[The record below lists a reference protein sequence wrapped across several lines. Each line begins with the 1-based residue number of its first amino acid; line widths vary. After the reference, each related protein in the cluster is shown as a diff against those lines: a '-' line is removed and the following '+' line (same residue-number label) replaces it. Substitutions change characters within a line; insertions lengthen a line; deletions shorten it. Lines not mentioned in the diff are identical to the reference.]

1 MLHRVGK
8 QSRSQGHRMRR
19 WLKRDMYI
27 GVIWISVKR
36 SERTIDLAW
45 SVPFSLRLDSPL
57 FEEYE
62 LETVVT
68 VSREAKQGEG
78 SSSTSPGLSMAATER
93 VIWLCSCVMYWLD
106 SVVKAATMPCRPWV
120 GFPVC
125 HQPACLTN
133 VPFRDEGAQSGSDRV
148 AKAVSPGF
156 SLFLPAQSSGCSP
169 AKPPAVR
176 QLCKLNSLNY
186 RHPLNLVP
194 RDG

>member
-27 GVIWISVKR
+27 GVIRISVKR

-133 VPFRDEGAQSGSDRV
+133 VPFRDEGAQSGSDPSGEGSFAR
-148 AKAVSPGF
+148 
-156 SLFLPAQSSGCSP
+156 LFAFPSRSVKWLLPSKTTSC
-169 AKPPAVR
+169 PPAM
-176 QLCKLNSLNY
+176 QAQ
-186 RHPLNLVP
+186 
-194 RDG
+194 